1 MIINNLTVKFYDA
14 TLTNTK
20 NQGGA
25 IMKKLSLKLFFLV
38 LLLSISMI
46 AFAGGQKEKVVKI
59 AFIGP
64 LTGPNAAQGMGAR
77 NSFELA
83 VRQAN
88 ASKELPFKLEM
99 VALDDASQPSVGV
112 NAANKAVSDSKVV
125 AAAGHWNSPVA
136 RATIPIFHE
145 AHMPLVIWGAI
156 GVDLTDKYGK
166 MYPEIT
172 RVCPKLDAENE
183 FLSNWLINKQH
194 YKTFYIIHDTSSYG
208 KDCLTFMKAGIE
220 KRNGQILGI
229 DGINVGEK
237 DFMPLITKVKEKHP
251 QVLYYGGVVTEAAL
265 LRVQMVKAG
274 LTNIL
279 YTGISGL
286 ADQKFNDV
294 AGKAAEGTIIVKPGD
309 PQEVE
314 GWPEFVKAYNDA
326 KFNEPMG
333 AYGQYA
339 YDAANIIIAAIKK
352 VGPDRAKLVDAIR
365 NIKYKGLLGTYTFD
379 NTGQTT
385 LLSMTLLVS
394 QDGKW
399 VKWEDSEYAKGK
411 RNLPK

>member
-1 MIINNLTVKFYDA
+1 MKRRGFGMFLAVFLLTFGM
-14 TLTNTK
+14 L
-20 NQGGA
+20 
-25 IMKKLSLKLFFLV
+25 
-38 LLLSISMI
+38 

-83 VRQAN
+83 IRQAN
-88 ASKELPFKLEM
+88 ASGEFPYKIEM
-99 VALDDASQPSVGV
+99 LALDDASDPAVGA
-112 NAANKAVSDSKVV
+112 NAANKAVSDPQVV

-145 AHMPLVIWGAI
+145 NGVALVIWGAI

-183 FLSNWLINKQH
+183 FLADWLLTKQG

-208 KDCLTFMKAGIE
+208 KDCLTFMKKGIE
-220 KRNGQILGI
+220 KRGGKILGI
-229 DGINVGEK
+229 DGVNVGEK
-237 DFMPLITKVKEKHP
+237 DFMPLLTKVKEKNP

-274 LTNIL
+274 LTNML

-286 ADQKFNDV
+286 ADQKFNEV
-294 AGKAAEGTIIVKPGD
+294 AGNAAEGTVIVKPGD
-309 PQEVE
+309 PKEVK

-339 YDAANIIIAAIKK
+339 YDAAGVILAALKK
-352 VGPDRAKLVDAIR
+352 VGPDRKKLVSAIR

-379 NTGQTT
+379 DTGQAT
-385 LLSMTLLVS
+385 LVSMTLLVS

-399 VKWEDSEYAKGK
+399 VKWEDSEYASGK
-411 RNLPK
+411 RKLPR

>member
-1 MIINNLTVKFYDA
+1 
-14 TLTNTK
+14 
-20 NQGGA
+20 
-25 IMKKLSLKLFFLV
+25 MKKFSLKLLFLV
-38 LLLSISMI
+38 LFLSLSLVVV
-46 AFAGGQKEKVVKI
+46 FATGQKEKVVKI

-83 VRQAN
+83 IRQAN
-88 ASKELPFKLEM
+88 AKKEFPFKLEM
-99 VALDDASQPSVGV
+99 LALDDASQPSVGV
-112 NAANKAVSDSKVV
+112 NAANKAVSDPQVV
-125 AAAGHWNSPVA
+125 AASGHWNSPVA
-136 RATIPIFHE
+136 RATIPIFHQ
-145 AHMPLVIWGAI
+145 AHMALVIWGAI

-166 MYPEIT
+166 MWPEIT

-183 FLSNWLINKQH
+183 FLANWLINKEH

-208 KDCLTFMKAGIE
+208 KDCLTFMKKAIE
-220 KRNGQILGI
+220 KRGGQILGI
-229 DGINVGEK
+229 DGVNVGEK
-237 DFMPLITKVKEKHP
+237 DFMPLITKVKEKNP

-286 ADQKFNDV
+286 ADQKFNEV
-294 AGKAAEGTIIVKPGD
+294 AGKAAEGTVITKPGD
-309 PQEVE
+309 PRELA
-314 GWPEFVKAYNDA
+314 GWPAFVKAYKDA

-339 YDAANIIIAAIKK
+339 YDAANIIIAAIKE

-365 NIKYKGLLGTYTFD
+365 HIKYKGLLGTYTFD

-385 LLSMTLLVS
+385 LLSMTLLIS

-399 VKWEDSEYAKGK
+399 VRWENSDYAKGK
-411 RNLPK
+411 RSLPR

>member
-1 MIINNLTVKFYDA
+1 MIDFKKINNLTRRKD
-14 TLTNTK
+14 
-20 NQGGA
+20 
-25 IMKKLSLKLFFLV
+25 MKRRGFVMFLV
-38 LLLSISMI
+38 VFLLTFSLL

-83 VRQAN
+83 IRQAN
-88 ASKELPFKLEM
+88 ASGEFPYKIEM
-99 VALDDASQPSVGV
+99 LALDDASDPAVGA
-112 NAANKAVSDSKVV
+112 NAANKAVSDPQVV

-145 AHMPLVIWGAI
+145 NGVALVIWGAI

-183 FLSNWLINKQH
+183 FLADWLLTKQG

-208 KDCLTFMKAGIE
+208 KDCLTFMKIGIE
-220 KRNGQILGI
+220 KRGGKILGI
-229 DGINVGEK
+229 DGVNVGEK
-237 DFMPLITKVKEKHP
+237 DFMPLLTKVKEKNP

-265 LRVQMVKAG
+265 LRVQIVKAG
-274 LTNIL
+274 LTNML

-286 ADQKFNDV
+286 ADQKFNEV
-294 AGKAAEGTIIVKPGD
+294 AGSAAEGTVIVKPGD
-309 PQEVE
+309 PKEVK
-314 GWPEFVKAYNDA
+314 GWPAFVKAYKDA

-339 YDAANIIIAAIKK
+339 YDAAGVILAALKK
-352 VGPDRAKLVDAIR
+352 VGPDRKKLVSAIR

-379 NTGQTT
+379 DTGQTT
-385 LLSMTLLVS
+385 LVSMTLLVS

-399 VKWEDSEYAKGK
+399 VKWEDSEYASGK
-411 RNLPK
+411 RKLPR